1 MSTEKA
7 CIFQNVEKMRHCVN
21 LLSNCML
28 ALPLWVS
35 ILVCEYLYCCCVL
48 SICISVVCSYQE
60 KINIK
65 YSSKIIEKNADVFN
79 MHKTQNQIPIRT
91 KHTINQS
98 KCYFQTWKKQKSLR
112 KNQVQG

>member
-35 ILVCEYLYCCCVL
+35 ILVCEYFYCCCVL
-48 SICISVVCSYQE
+48 CIYITIVCSYQE
-60 KINIK
+60 KIKITYN
-65 YSSKIIEKNADVFN
+65 SKIIEKNADVFN
-79 MHKTQNQIPIRT
+79 MHKTQTQTQI
-91 KHTINQS
+91 TI
-98 KCYFQTWKKQKSLR
+98 QTE
-112 KNQVQG
+112 